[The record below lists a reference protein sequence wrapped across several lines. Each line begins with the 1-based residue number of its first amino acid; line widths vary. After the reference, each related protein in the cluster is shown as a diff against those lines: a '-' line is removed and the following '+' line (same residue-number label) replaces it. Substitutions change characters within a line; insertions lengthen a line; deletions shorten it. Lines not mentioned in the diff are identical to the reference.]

1 MRRFCLTCSLVGPM
15 VLALA
20 VAGVRA
26 AEDEKLDDAA
36 FVKKVSGAC
45 LGELKGAE
53 MALQKASD
61 AKVKSFAQRII
72 DDHAKASKDLEELA
86 SRKGWTVSKTV
97 DEKCQR
103 ELDKLA
109 SVTAQSFDRQYM
121 EGQIKGHEEAIKLFD
136 REAKSGQDADL
147 KEWASKTLPTLK
159 EHLQMAKDASEK
171 KDR

>member
-1 MRRFCLTCSLVGPM
+1 M
-15 VLALA
+15 VLALV

-26 AEDEKLDDAA
+26 ADDEKLDDAG

-45 LGELKGAE
+45 LGEVKAAE

-72 DDHAKASKDLEELA
+72 DDHQKADKELEELA
-86 SRKGWTVSKTV
+86 SRKSWTVSKTV
-97 DEKCQR
+97 DEKCQK

-109 SVTAQSFDRQYM
+109 SITAQSFDRIYM
-121 EGQIKGHEEAIKLFD
+121 EGQIRAHEEAIKAFEN
-136 REAKSGQDADL
+136 EAKNGQDADL
-147 KEWASKTLPTLK
+147 KNWATKTLPTLR

>member
-1 MRRFCLTCSLVGPM
+1 MRRFCLACGLVGPM

-26 AEDEKLDDAA
+26 AEDEKLDDAG

-45 LGELKGAE
+45 LGEVKGAE

-72 DDHAKASKDLEELA
+72 DDHNRADKDLQELA

-97 DEKCQR
+97 DEKCQK

-109 SVTAQSFDRQYM
+109 SITAQAFDRIYM
-121 EGQIKGHEEAIKLFD
+121 EGQIKGHEEAIKLFEN
-136 REAKSGQDADL
+136 EAKNGQDADL
-147 KEWASKTLPTLK
+147 KNWASKTLPTLK